1 MPTNDRVSLLL
12 GIAFDGKTREV
23 GDAIE
28 ALLSDWKGT
37 P

>member
-1 MPTNDRVSLLL
+1 MRLSVT
-12 GIAFDGKTREV
+12 GADGKTREV